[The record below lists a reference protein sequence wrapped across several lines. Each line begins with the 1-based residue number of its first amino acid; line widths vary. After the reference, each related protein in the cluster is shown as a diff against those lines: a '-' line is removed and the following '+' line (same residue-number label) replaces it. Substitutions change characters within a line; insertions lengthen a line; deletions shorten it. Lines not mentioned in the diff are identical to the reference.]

1 MKFRNFITKECTQ
14 IILGAIRVK
23 GRLTIISDES
33 SINRSFLNEERF
45 KELHFYQLVRQLA
58 ATSDCLTRE
67 KFAKLGEELFGTIYD
82 IYQEEEEVVKEEDK
96 I

>member
-1 MKFRNFITKECTQ
+1 MNFFNFITKECTQ

-45 KELHFYQLVRQLA
+45 KELHFYQLVRLLA

-82 IYQEEEEVVKEEDK
+82 IYQEEEVVKEEDK

>member
-1 MKFRNFITKECTQ
+1 MKFLNFMTKECTQ
-14 IILGAIRVK
+14 IILGTIRVK

-45 KELHFYQLVRQLA
+45 KELHFYQLVRLRA
-58 ATSDCLTRE
+58 ATSDCLRRE
-67 KFAKLGEELFGTIYD
+67 EFVKIGEELFGTIYD
-82 IYQEEEEVVKEEDK
+82 IYQEEEVEEFK

>member
-1 MKFRNFITKECTQ
+1 MKFLNFITTECTQ

-45 KELHFYQLVRQLA
+45 KELHFYQLVRLLA

-82 IYQEEEEVVKEEDK
+82 IYQEEEVVKEEDK